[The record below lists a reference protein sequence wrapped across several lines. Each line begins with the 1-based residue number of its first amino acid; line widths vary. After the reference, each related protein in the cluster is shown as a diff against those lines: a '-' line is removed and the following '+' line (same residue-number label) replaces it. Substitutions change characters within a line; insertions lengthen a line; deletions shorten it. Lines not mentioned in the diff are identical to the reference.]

1 MYIIM
6 MYIESEVRHLAR
18 LLSLVLMRDASP
30 RQLER
35 LFQLDELIRSGKA
48 QTIRQLATALEVS
61 DRTVHNDL
69 EFLRDRYQAP
79 IKNNRS
85 RGYYYEDPT
94 WRLPTVPLT
103 QGELFAL
110 MVGSR
115 MLAASAGAAYAQEL
129 QSAIDQ
135 LMRRMPEQTW
145 VDLQTVADERV
156 SFGTGGLIEFN
167 PDIWKQLTEAC
178 QKNQSVEMTYYTAS
192 RDSLSTRI
200 FDPYLLHIY
209 RGTNPYTIGYCHRR
223 QEVRWFRVDRIRE
236 LRRME
241 KTFERDPNF
250 NPQDHIQTIFQAE
263 VGGEPKLVTIRF
275 AVQVAPYIRE
285 RCWHP
290 TQTITE
296 HGDGSLTLQMKV
308 PGLAEVKRWV
318 LGYGKDAV
326 VEGPAELVE
335 MIQAELKGMS
345 ARYS

>member
-1 MYIIM
+1 
-6 MYIESEVRHLAR
+6 
-18 LLSLVLMRDASP
+18 MRDASP

-48 QTIRQLATALEVS
+48 QTIRQLAAALEVS

-69 EFLRDRYQAP
+69 IFLHDRYEAP

-85 RGYYYEDPT
+85 QGYYYEDST

-145 VDLQTVADERV
+145 VDLQTIADERV

-192 RDSLSTRI
+192 QDTLATRV

-223 QEVRWFRVDRIRE
+223 QAVRWFRVDRIRA
-236 LRRME
+236 LHRME
-241 KTFERDPNF
+241 RTFERDPNF
-250 NPQDHIQTIFQAE
+250 NPKDHIQTIFQTE

-275 AVQVAPYIRE
+275 SIPVAPYIRE

-290 TQTITE
+290 TQAITQ

-335 MIQAELKGMS
+335 MIQAELRGMVGS
-345 ARYS
+345 YDG

>member
-1 MYIIM
+1 M
-6 MYIESEVRHLAR
+6 SP
-18 LLSLVLMRDASP
+18 ASP
-30 RQLER
+30 RYLER

-48 QTIRQLATALEVS
+48 QTVRKLALTLEVS
-61 DRTVHNDL
+61 ARTIHKDL
-69 EFLRDRYQAP
+69 DFLRDRYQAP
-79 IKNNRS
+79 IANDRS

-110 MVGSR
+110 MLGCR
-115 MLAASAGAAYAQEL
+115 MLSAAAGAAYAQEL

-135 LMRRMPEQTW
+135 LMQRMPEQTW

-156 SFGTGGLIEFN
+156 SFGTGGLIDFN

-178 QKNQSVEMTYYTAS
+178 QKNQSVEITYYTAS

-236 LRRME
+236 LRRMNE
-241 KTFERDPNF
+241 TFERDPHF

-275 AVQVAPYIRE
+275 SVQAAPYIRE

-296 HGDGSLTLQMKV
+296 HGDGSLTLQMNV

-326 VEGPAELVE
+326 VEGPPELVE
-335 MIQAELKGMS
+335 MIQAELKGMLGS
-345 ARYS
+345 YNG